1 MRTLLFCCLCHLP
14 FPHSSHLVNSD
25 LETFVRMGTLCALQ
39 FLPTAVSAAVFCFCR
54 QSRPLTSGPISGSP
68 AWRSS
73 NVTFFYGPSSNKPT
87 NSSWDL
93 VPDFFSLKFSV
104 VLTLVNCR
112 PVTVTLGHPN
122 GLVLQ
127 ELGAQRHYLS
137 WIPCTHMVE
146 SENNFVSC
154 SLMSKHALWPITPRK
169 YRCISV
175 ILAFLPVCGH
185 ALYFLHWMFVLPVFR
200 GRLISETAACHV
212 PFWSLEL

>member
-1 MRTLLFCCLCHLP
+1 MTKIVHLSVENSVFLLSLP
-14 FPHSSHLVNSD
+14 PAFPSFFTPRQLWFRNICENGHSMCSV
-25 LETFVRMGTLCALQ
+25 V
-39 FLPTAVSAAVFCFCR
+39 PAVSAAVCCFCR

-127 ELGAQRHYLS
+127 ELGAEGDYLS
-137 WIPCTHMVE
+137 LIPWTHMVE

-154 SLMSKHALWPITPRK
+154 SLKSKHALWPI
-169 YRCISV
+169 YS
-175 ILAFLPVCGH
+175 
-185 ALYFLHWMFVLPVFR
+185 
-200 GRLISETAACHV
+200 
-212 PFWSLEL
+212 